1 MEKNVDRYI
10 DADQVITDRSDNR
23 RTSASVCRCVRQKG
37 SQCPSDEIP
46 DER

>member
-23 RTSASVCRCVRQKG
+23 RTSVRFCLSLCASEGV
-37 SQCPSDEIP
+37 SMPE
-46 DER
+46 